1 MDKKLFAQLK
11 TVGSDA
17 RKQLEADIK
26 SNLAKLGLDSSEVV
40 GLNSQRTKGDE
51 EVKNICL
58 PLFLIN
64 NLAFIME
71 KRVDPSA
78 GDEAVIR
85 QVANAATLAHI
96 IGKSKQDSKSILT
109 LLLTN
114 KEYNIENIDWDS
126 FKDVANGGEGKL
138 GINDFKAPTGKKAG
152 QPAKGDFVKADPVV
166 MPTTTVEPKN
176 TPEPAP
182 AEPTKAQEPTPTQ
195 VEEPKAPKPAPTPV
209 EKPKALEPTP
219 TPVEK
224 PKAPEP
230 APTPAPV
237 EPPKVPEPVPAPVE
251 QPKAPK
257 PIPTPVEKPKV
268 TEPVPAPVE
277 QPKAPEPVPTSVEKP
292 KAPEPVPTPA
302 PPEPPKA
309 PEPVPAPA
317 EKPKAPEPVPTQEP
331 PKAPAPKQGVA
342 KPVRPKNKATKAPI
356 ETQEPTPPQT
366 PSEPVP
372 YDPSDF
378 DTLNAIHGGKAP
390 EEPTLAQPVQ
400 QSAPAPQGQ
409 AKAPLVFKMPKGF
422 GRQVNVSVWNTP
434 VITDFGYPFLN
445 FSSEAMVHLF
455 RTNDEADRKRTF
467 KKIKAMLKEAKKRY
481 GGIWSAIYGAS
492 LELLKKFAID
502 PGTICVPNYLRVDTD
517 NLEQED
523 TINVTPIKYFS
534 VDPEFEGSVD
544 VPREFLENFYDV
556 LDYTKSFRTYAK
568 YSDGLT
574 QSELL
579 EEIRNNDDTVPYYI
593 LVPKQAKFSRS
604 EVKPGTLFSAL
615 FGGVRCVMLKA
626 MFRNK
631 RGCFLIEKKDASKL
645 YSDIN

>member
-26 SNLAKLGLDSSEVV
+26 SILAKLGLDSSEVV
-40 GLNSQRTKGDE
+40 GLNSQKTKGDE

-166 MPTTTVEPKN
+166 MPNSTVEPKN

-182 AEPTKAQEPTPTQ
+182 AEPAKAQEPTPAP
-195 VEEPKAPKPAPTPV
+195 VEEPKAPEPAPAPV
-209 EKPKALEPTP
+209 EKPKAPEPVP

-230 APTPAPV
+230 APTPAPI
-237 EPPKVPEPVPAPVE
+237 EPPKAPEPAPA
-251 QPKAPK
+251 
-257 PIPTPVEKPKV
+257 PVEKPKAP
-268 TEPVPAPVE
+268 EPAPTPAE
-277 QPKAPEPVPTSVEKP
+277 PPKAPEPAPAPVEKP

-302 PPEPPKA
+302 PAEPPKA

-317 EKPKAPEPVPTQEP
+317 EKPKAPEPVPPQEP

-342 KPVRPKNKATKAPI
+342 KPVRPKNKATKAPV

-366 PSEPVP
+366 PPEPVP
-372 YDPSDF
+372 YDPADF

-390 EEPTLAQPVQ
+390 EEPTPAQPAQ

-523 TINVTPIKYFS
+523 TVNVTPIKYFS